1 METLTQSIQHLQKR
15 LHGADIPSIVIGG
28 VAVAIWGEPR
38 LTRDVDLKILLGRDD
53 AERLLTVL
61 APNYSPL
68 LPDPLRALREQAMLF
83 IQDAAGTRL
92 DLLLADTPYDVQAI
106 RRARVTEVEPNAPIA
121 VCSPEDLVIYKL
133 ISTRVRDHED
143 AASVIRR
150 QAESLDDD
158 YVLHWLRQ
166 FEKALDDST
175 LVAEYERLRG
185 RKTSAR

>member
-1 METLTQSIQHLQKR
+1 M
-15 LHGADIPSIVIGG
+15 IGG

-38 LTRDVDLKILLGRDD
+38 LTRAVDLKLFLGRED
-53 AERLLTVL
+53 AEHLLAVL
-61 APNYSPL
+61 ATHYSSL
-68 LPDPLRALREQAMLF
+68 LPGPLRALREQAMLF
-83 IQDAAGTRL
+83 VQNAAGTRL

-106 RRARVTEVEPNAPIA
+106 QRARIAEVEPGASIS

-133 ISTRVRDHED
+133 ISTRLRDHED

-158 YVLHWLRQ
+158 YILHWLRQ
-166 FEKALDDST
+166 FEQALDDST
-175 LVAEYERLRG
+175 LVAGYEQLRG